1 MNKNIT
7 ISVEEY
13 KELLLKERPSDN
25 DKWLLGKIKEFV
37 VSQCKLSDTNNITV
51 DRYSFGEDFVKF
63 IKTLDREFYKEIV
76 KKAYDEKISDEENK
90 LKMEKLR
97 ALKEANKE
105 VINKK

>member
-25 DKWLLGKIKEFV
+25 DKWLLGKIKEFIIEN
-37 VSQCKLSDTNNITV
+37 CKIDDNKIVLKN
-51 DRYSFGEDFVKF
+51 RYDFGDDFIKF
-63 IKTLDREFYKEIV
+63 IKVVDVNFYKEIIKSSYD
-76 KKAYDEKISDEENK
+76 KKMEEEENK

-105 VINKK
+105 VKE

>member
-13 KELLLKERPSDN
+13 KELLLKEVPSDN
-25 DKWLLGKIKEFV
+25 DKWLLGKIKEFIIGN
-37 VSQCKLSDTNNITV
+37 CKVDENKITLK
-51 DRYSFGEDFVKF
+51 DRYDFGDDFIKF
-63 IKTLDREFYKEIV
+63 IKVVDINFYKEII
-76 KKAYDEKISDEENK
+76 KTAFDEKIKEEENK

-105 VINKK
+105 VSNE

>member
-37 VSQCKLSDTNNITV
+37 VSQCKLSDTNNITVV

-105 VINKK
+105 VTKR

>member
-7 ISVEEY
+7 ISVDEY
-13 KELLLKERPSDN
+13 KELLLKERPLEN

-37 VSQCKLSDTNNITV
+37 INNCTINGENIEPSSSW
-51 DRYSFGEDFVKF
+51 DFGKDFIKF
-63 IKTLDREFYKEIV
+63 ISVIDKEFYKDKI
-76 KKAYDEKISDEENK
+76 KKEENK

-105 VINKK
+105 GNK

>member
-25 DKWLLGKIKEFV
+25 DKWLLGKIKEYII
-37 VSQCKLSDTNNITV
+37 SNCKVGEDKIEPKDSWHFGENFISFIKLIDTN
-51 DRYSFGEDFVKF
+51 
-63 IKTLDREFYKEIV
+63 FYKEII
-76 KKAYDEKISDEENK
+76 KNAYDIKIEEEENK

-105 VINKK
+105 VKE

>member
-7 ISVEEY
+7 ISVDEY
-13 KELLLKERPSDN
+13 KELLLKERPLEN

-37 VSQCKLSDTNNITV
+37 INNCTINGENIEPSSSW
-51 DRYSFGEDFVKF
+51 DFGKDFIKF
-63 IKTLDREFYKEIV
+63 ISVIDKEFYKDII
-76 KKAYDEKISDEENK
+76 KKAYDDKIEKEENK

-105 VINKK
+105 GNK